1 VREIY
6 QGIYFLDKGNRQY
19 RLSPIGIAF
28 LKKGKPF
35 MRGIE
40 ERQVPL
46 QGDRQYKLS
55 PLGVASVRGIE
66 EGQVPL
72 QGDRQ

>member
-1 VREIY
+1 
-6 QGIYFLDKGNRQY
+6 
-19 RLSPIGIAF
+19 
-28 LKKGKPF
+28 